1 MKTLDLHK
9 VRHADVKRKVTRFI
23 EANWDTGTTIKIITG
38 HSPQMK
44 ALVKSVLGEYEL
56 EYEIG
61 GLFGMNPGIM
71 TAELP

>member
-1 MKTLDLHK
+1 MKELDLHG
-9 VRHADVKRKVTRFI
+9 VKHEDAKNEVIRLI
-23 EANWDTGTTIKIITG
+23 EANWNTGTTIKIITG

-44 ALVKSVLGEYEL
+44 ALVKSVLGEYDL

>member
-1 MKTLDLHK
+1 MKELDLHG
-9 VRHADVKRKVTRFI
+9 VKHEDAKNEVIRLI
-23 EANWDTGTTIKIITG
+23 EANWNTGTTIKIITG